1 MYSLDKCFLIS
12 CCVRSCPRMRHDK
25 FSVQLH
31 QVMINLLSS
40 HIHSLNMYHYV
51 QGTGTGIIHY

>member
-1 MYSLDKCFLIS
+1 
-12 CCVRSCPRMRHDK
+12 MRHDK